1 MLTTATT
8 ARDFQ
13 AANMD
18 LQDILKLTFYLV
30 GEMDAARRRE
40 LITSR
45 LKGHKPCMTA
55 LFVAALASPIYKVEV
70 DAWASK
76 AIQAS

>member
-30 GEMDAARRRE
+30 ARWMRQGGEN
-40 LITSR
+40 
-45 LKGHKPCMTA
+45 
-55 LFVAALASPIYKVEV
+55 
-70 DAWASK
+70 
-76 AIQAS
+76 

>member
-8 ARDFQ
+8 ACDFQ

-55 LFVAALASPIYKVEV
+55 LFVAALASPIYKVKV